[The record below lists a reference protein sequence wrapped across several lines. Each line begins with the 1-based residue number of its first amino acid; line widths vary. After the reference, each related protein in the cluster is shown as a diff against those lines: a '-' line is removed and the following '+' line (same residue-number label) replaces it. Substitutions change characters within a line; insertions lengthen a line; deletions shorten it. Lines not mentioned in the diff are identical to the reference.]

1 MVAMNQRL
9 LCLSLFPILLFT
21 HSLAL
26 SLYIYI
32 IGNPNLVL
40 QFITGPL
47 EAGDFLF
54 VWRLPDHKELWV
66 DVINR
71 NEN

>member
-9 LCLSLFPILLFT
+9 LCLTLFPILLFT

-40 QFITGPL
+40 QFITGSL
-47 EAGDFLF
+47 EAGDFLL
-54 VWRLPDHKELWV
+54 VWRLPDL
-66 DVINR
+66 R
-71 NEN
+71 NYGWML